1 MRHHSATPD
10 SDDGL
15 IPPHSPP
22 LQERLK
28 GFIIIDDMREDIK
41 NTKEAILSKIEFMD
55 RKDLLR
61 VINGAYIAER
71 FFGKSS
77 CWFSQKL
84 NNHLKNGKPCEF
96 TQAEIETLRNALYT
110 ISIEIQEIAD
120 ELQ

>member
-1 MRHHSATPD
+1 MT
-10 SDDGL
+10 
-15 IPPHSPP
+15 
-22 LQERLK
+22 
-28 GFIIIDDMREDIK
+28 EDLK
-41 NTKEAILSKIEFMD
+41 NTKEAILSKMEFME

-96 TQAEIETLRNALYT
+96 SPEELKTLSNALHT
-110 ISIEIQEIAD
+110 IAIELQDLAD

>member
-1 MRHHSATPD
+1 MT
-10 SDDGL
+10 
-15 IPPHSPP
+15 
-22 LQERLK
+22 EELK
-28 GFIIIDDMREDIK
+28 S
-41 NTKEAILSKIEFMD
+41 TKDAILSKIEFME

-96 TQAEIETLRNALYT
+96 SPEELKTLSNALHT
-110 ISIEIQEIAD
+110 IAIELQDLAD